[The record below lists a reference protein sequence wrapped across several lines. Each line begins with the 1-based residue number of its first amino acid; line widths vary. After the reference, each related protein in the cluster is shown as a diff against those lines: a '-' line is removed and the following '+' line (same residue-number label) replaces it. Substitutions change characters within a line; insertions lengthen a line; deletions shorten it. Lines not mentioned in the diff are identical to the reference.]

1 MELLAM
7 KVSIPDNFPVV
18 YSDDHPAL
26 KPLKERGEVALYS
39 ERHNGGSEL
48 IERLRGAQA
57 AINVRAYSKFTDEIF
72 AALPELKFL
81 TVMGTGTDNIDL
93 QAAARRG
100 VVVSNT
106 PTAPT
111 VSVAEFTVAMLLALT
126 KHLTPM
132 HNALTQGEWKHI
144 QGTELR
150 GKTFGLIGLGIIAQ
164 EVAPVVKAL
173 GMRVVGWSLTHDP
186 ARAQRMGVE
195 LLEMDEVLRQSDAVS
210 LLLRASPKTHQ
221 IIGRRELELMKPSAF
236 LVNTGRGAL
245 VDEGALYEIL
255 ASKRIAGA
263 AIDVFQTEPL
273 PADSPLLKLDNVLVT
288 PHVAWVT
295 DGGVDRMARH
305 PVENILAFL
314 EGKPQFVVTPAL

>member
-1 MELLAM
+1 M
-7 KVSIPDNFPVV
+7 KFSIPDNFPVV
-18 YSDDHPAL
+18 YGDDHPAL
-26 KPLKERGEVALYS
+26 KPLREKGEVALHS
-39 ERHNGGSEL
+39 TRHEGGQEL
-48 IERLRGAQA
+48 IDRLKGATA

-72 AALPELKFL
+72 AGLPELKFL

-100 VVVSNT
+100 VIVSNT

-111 VSVAEFTVAMLLALT
+111 ISVAEHTVAMMLALT
-126 KHLTPM
+126 KNMVPM
-132 HNALTQGEWKHI
+132 HNALMQGEWKHI
-144 QGTELR
+144 PGIELR

-164 EVAPVVKAL
+164 EVAPVVRAL

-186 ARAQRMGVE
+186 ARAKKMGIE

-236 LVNTGRGAL
+236 LVTTGRGAL
-245 VDEGALYEIL
+245 VDETALYEAL
-255 ASKRIAGA
+255 KARRIAGA
-263 AIDVFQTEPL
+263 AIDVYQTEPL
-273 PADSPLLKLDNVLVT
+273 PSDSPLLTLDNVLVT

-314 EGKPQFVVTPAL
+314 DGKPQFVVTPKA